1 MSNKRVAKDFLKH
14 HLPEYILD
22 KVNLD
27 SIAFYRHSTDIFQLF
42 NEKQQALA
50 RAVLFKPFQLV
61 DVTQVPDQEL
71 QQHEWA
77 SMMELIQKH
86 IFARDFLNHLESIIP
101 AIQFIDQHGDK
112 PYLDTS
118 LHYLLH
124 RGNVE
129 DINRFLEIIHDKIP
143 AELEGDVMTI
153 AELLIAKGHKEGRQH
168 GLEEG
173 LKKGQHLG
181 LKQGAL
187 NTNKAIALK
196 MYQAGIDMETIQK
209 ITNLN
214 IAELI

>member
-1 MSNKRVAKDFLKH
+1 M
-14 HLPEYILD
+14 
-22 KVNLD
+22 
-27 SIAFYRHSTDIFQLF
+27 
-42 NEKQQALA
+42 
-50 RAVLFKPFQLV
+50 

-153 AELLIAKGHKEGRQH
+153 AELLIAKGHKEGLQHGLEEGRQY

-187 NTNKAIALK
+187 NANKAIALK
-196 MYQAGIDMETIQK
+196 MHQAGIDMETIQK
-209 ITNLN
+209 ITN
-214 IAELI
+214 IDVAELI